1 MDYSPSVKKVSLDI
15 APPRSLIPE
24 SSVMLEQLEEAQRR
38 ERVQT
43 AKLQHQLQR
52 YRQLEARLEKLSQKI
67 VEGEYDV
74 ASDLKQALEFERA
87 QGERLRSRLDS
98 LDEAI
103 ETLTVE
109 NQAAQIRVAE
119 LEEENTELMR
129 LLRLREEWLD
139 QSRSKLEAYQKEVE
153 GSQEEAR
160 ERRHRMSN
168 LQEDKRRLERCLEQA
183 VKTRERAVLENEYLK
198 HALFDQRK
206 KLLKVY
212 MEFGREPSPEELEE
226 EHGFLM

>member
-1 MDYSPSVKKVSLDI
+1 MT
-15 APPRSLIPE
+15 PPRSLIAE
-24 SSVMLEQLEEAQRR
+24 SSLMHEQLEEAQRR

-43 AKLQHQLQR
+43 AKLHHQLQR

-87 QGERLRSRLDS
+87 QGEKLRARLDS
-98 LDEAI
+98 LDEAV
-103 ETLTVE
+103 EALTVE
-109 NQAAQIRVAE
+109 NQALQIRLAE
-119 LEEENTELMR
+119 TEEENVELMR

-139 QSRSKLEAYQKEVE
+139 QSRSKLEAYQREVE

-160 ERRHRMSN
+160 ERRHRMSA
-168 LQEDKRRLERCLEQA
+168 LLEDKRRLERCLEQA
-183 VKTRERAVLENEYLK
+183 VKTRERAVLENDYLK

-212 MEFGREPSPEELEE
+212 MEFGKEPGPEDLEE
-226 EHGFLM
+226 EHGFLL